1 MSEPTAIGN
10 GDAGQTLAPVS
21 LLAAFVEYE
30 EYIADECAA
39 LKSSPMTYHPDDRI
53 GLPYILEAVQKIR
66 QDCESR
72 QAANAGDER
81 LPANNPKI

>member
-1 MSEPTAIGN
+1 MNEPVIEANN
-10 GDAGQTLAPVS
+10 GQRQRALSPAT

-30 EYIADECAA
+30 EYIAAECTA
-39 LKSSPMTYHPDDRI
+39 LKESPATYHPDDRI

-72 QAANAGDER
+72 QAANNR
-81 LPANNPKI
+81 I